1 MQAEDVIHWASVAM
15 ALVVAFLV
23 AVRDP
28 GRSLFEH
35 AMRAFGV
42 TGLLIQ
48 PLWLLSAAVW
58 VFAALV
64 IAYAGTWIALRALT
78 GVRG

>member
-1 MQAEDVIHWASVAM
+1 MQVEDVIHWASVAL

-23 AVRDP
+23 AVGDP

-48 PLWLLSAAVW
+48 PLWLLSAAAW
-58 VFAALV
+58 VFVALL
-64 IAYAGTWIALRALT
+64 IAYAGAWIALRALI

>member
-1 MQAEDVIHWASVAM
+1 MQADDVIHRASVAI

-35 AMRAFGV
+35 AMRALGV

-48 PLWLLSAAVW
+48 PLSLLTAAVW
-58 VFAALV
+58 VIAALV
-64 IAYAGTWIALRALT
+64 IAYAATWIALRALS